1 VSELGE
7 HSNGER
13 GGCPV
18 QRALSLVGAKWT
30 LLILHELME
39 RTRRFSELER
49 ALAGASPKVLS
60 ERLREMEVAGLVTRT
75 VHAEVPPRVEYAL
88 TEQGRALHPIIDS
101 LGAWGATL
109 QGSKTVAPAGSLPTK
124 AVHTGT

>member
-1 VSELGE
+1 MRTTGDASVSDLNEHLG
-7 HSNGER
+7 GER

-49 ALAGASPKVLS
+49 ALSGASPKVLS
-60 ERLREMEVAGLVTRT
+60 ERLRELELAGLVTRT

-88 TEQGRALHPIIDS
+88 TDQGRALHPIIDS

-109 QGSKTVAPAGSLPTK
+109 PTPSASTEVVARR
-124 AVHTGT
+124 

>member
-1 VSELGE
+1 MSDLGE
-7 HSNGER
+7 RLDGER

-39 RTRRFSELER
+39 RRRRFSELER
-49 ALAGASPKVLS
+49 ALSGASPKVLT
-60 ERLREMEVAGLVTRT
+60 ERLREMEQAGLVTRT

-88 TEQGRALHPIIDS
+88 TDQGRALHPIIDS

-109 QGSKTVAPAGSLPTK
+109 QEPEKLAL
-124 AVHTGT
+124 